1 MFIGISNIILR
12 VSLDFLRAGKQYIID
27 TNVLLEDPNALF
39 KLRKGA
45 SFHQLFRCGYPGWKN

>member
-1 MFIGISNIILR
+1 MENQ
-12 VSLDFLRAGKQYIID
+12 KQYIID